1 MKDEK
6 IIQMIKPE
14 DLKEAMRSW
23 LTGVAIVTSK
33 YGEAVH
39 GMTANSFNSLAL
51 DPPTVLV
58 ALRHHTRTQQLVR
71 KSGIY
76 AISILDIHQM
86 GLARRFAGQ
95 TETGKPRFDGVE
107 TFEMTTG
114 APMIQNATAYLDC
127 KVIKD
132 FDIGD
137 TTVSSAKSLPPKLS
151 RGWKGTPA
159 LFQPSMAEIGEVM
172 TDQLNPAEQNSFWK
186 LPENP

>member
-23 LTGVAIVTSK
+23 LTAVAIVTSK

-76 AISILDIHQM
+76 AISILDIHQI

-137 TTVSSAKSLPPKLS
+137 TTV
-151 RGWKGTPA
+151 
-159 LFQPSMAEIGEVM
+159 FIGEVVASKVIPG
-172 TDQLNPAEQNSFWK
+172 DGKEPLLYFNRQWRK
-186 LPENP
+186 LERL

>member
-14 DLKEAMRSW
+14 DLKEAMRAW
-23 LTGVAIVTSK
+23 LTGVAIVTSRE
-33 YGEAVH
+33 GDVIH

-71 KSGIY
+71 NSRIF
-76 AISILDIHQM
+76 AVSILDIHQV

-95 TETGKPRFDGVE
+95 TEVGKPRFEDVDIF
-107 TFEMTTG
+107 TLATG

-132 FDIGD
+132 FDLGE
-137 TTVSSAKSLPPKLS
+137 TTV
-151 RGWKGTPA
+151 
-159 LFQPSMAEIGEVM
+159 FIGEVVASKI
-172 TDQLNPAEQNSFWK
+172 DPGDGKEPLLYFNRQWRK
-186 LPENP
+186 LERL